1 MLLHT
6 LNGETQPVMTAQRTG
21 NTNTELMAAG
31 VGRHLTNITTD
42 ELHGIAAIA
51 HKGAMATLG
60 FGRAAVDNGNKIRS
74 YDDSVLA
81 FLAGAF
87 RYDALFENFHF

>member
-31 VGRHLTNITTD
+31 VGRHLADITTD

-51 HKGAMATLG
+51 HEGAMATLG
-60 FGRAAVDNGNKIRS
+60 FGCAAVDNGNKIRS

-87 RYDALFENFHF
+87 RYDALLENFHF

>member
-1 MLLHT
+1 
-6 LNGETQPVMTAQRTG
+6 
-21 NTNTELMAAG
+21 MATRI
-31 VGRHLTNITTD
+31 GRHLPDISTD
-42 ELHGIAAIA
+42 EQHGIAAIA
-51 HKGAMATLG
+51 HDRTMTAMG
-60 FGRAAVDNGNKIRS
+60 FRGTSVDNSNKIRS

>member
-6 LNGETQPVMTAQRTG
+6 LDGETQPVMTAQRTG

-31 VGRHLTNITTD
+31 VGGHFAYVATD

-51 HKGAMATLG
+51 HEGAMATLG
-60 FGRAAVDNGNKIRS
+60 FGCAAVDNGNKIRS

-81 FLAGAF
+81 FLAGDF
-87 RYDALFENFHF
+87 RYDALLENFHF

>member
-1 MLLHT
+1 MLLHAFY
-6 LNGETQPVMTAQRTG
+6 GESQPVMTAQCSG

-31 VGRHLTNITTD
+31 VGRHLADITTD

-60 FGRAAVDNGNKIRS
+60 FGCAAVDNGNKIRS

-87 RYDALFENFHF
+87 RYDALLENFHF